1 MDMDNEIESIDNQSE
16 EVVVAAAA
24 AAASIVIG
32 LIEQKADDEDCAGA
46 HGEEDE
52 EEEPKAKQRRRSY
65 PRPTVSTWN
74 RRGDS
79 GYGSSKSCILRKVGL
94 TRIAGR
100 HGSSS
105 LLFESP
111 TRCSSASSRPWRLH
125 FQLQHTTS
133 PGRECI
139 PVELKVRL
147 VFMALSVRSIMACAC
162 RPVR

>member
-1 MDMDNEIESIDNQSE
+1 MKKVKVCKLISQRSSRTLFMGAKSSAKSLETFTFDNNRAIWSKRLQTFCVANVAEESCTAEIIPVRE
-16 EVVVAAAA
+16 
-24 AAASIVIG
+24 
-32 LIEQKADDEDCAGA
+32 
-46 HGEEDE
+46 
-52 EEEPKAKQRRRSY
+52 RRS
-65 PRPTVSTWN
+65 PRQSREGGPTRGLSTWN

-133 PGRECI
+133 LAGSAFPWN
-139 PVELKVRL
+139 
-147 VFMALSVRSIMACAC
+147 
-162 RPVR
+162 